1 MSLEFNADKQ
11 YLKGTKPYVLGTSEF
26 TIRAGTGASEKE
38 VMRWQLDATQQ
49 LTRVGINRN
58 GQQVEKITLTN
69 TGGGYSS
76 TPTVTISAP
85 NLATGRQATAS
96 ALINLGTVAAII
108 VDDPGN
114 GYTSTPTVTI
124 SGGAGNGATATATL
138 NSIEYELDVNG
149 AIRTSTS
156 IISDTARVINLDFV
170 NLTTADGTFRA
181 PYLKL
186 YANNTGTSWL
196 ASTVVSKNTFRYFGD
211 NIYRV
216 NQDGTTGTNA
226 PIHTSGEVANG
237 TTILEHVGYRVN
249 SPSLPHYGIT
259 GDGIFPRSITP
270 LQGDRSNKIATTEYV
285 LSLATNDVGGRIY
298 VSEQIGDDANDG
310 RSAVNPV
317 RTIKRACQIATGTVG
332 VRETV
337 IISGGDYVEDNPI
350 SIPPDCSIVGDSLRI
365 VNVRPLNGG
374 KHMFKFADKNYI
386 TGITFRDRLDSAGN
400 PIQTWD
406 YACAFDDK
414 QRIYYDSNSGGDYGR
429 DFPIGY
435 QIFGRQEYRITFS
448 ENTGN
453 AQIAVGETIWGET
466 NNANATVTNVFY
478 NATTGASAYDTGYID
493 VVLNQNSN
501 QLSTGDRFRYGG
513 PAPSLGTFTQ
523 PWLANTSFPANVYLW
538 TTGTSGNPGRVYL
551 TTAAVTTGAAT
562 PSHTSGTVSNLL
574 YIRDRLQFT
583 SSTITSI
590 RPEGEIVSKGE
601 DLISQLPITRIDASV
616 ATYNTYGGVVIY
628 TNPLV
633 GASNVHN
640 FKENE
645 EIEIFGLPT
654 SSPDLSWLNGKQRV
668 YKIIEDADARS
679 RRIVIAKEGNRVG
692 FTQSNYAPLSAYVRS
707 YSYYFTLSLLNSP
720 YKFPITDYVSRRYQD
735 ACNLIRNN
743 LEFIKDET
751 YQIIEDEFSPNFTI
765 SSIVPTTGTGLDLG
779 KVIVR
784 ITTSVPHGFYVS
796 DNVTI
801 KKTTFASGLLNGNYI
816 VTNRVS
822 STVLEVQYTG
832 TVATL
837 GLTSGTTYNNAAIG
851 TSSFIQ
857 RGFVI
862 PSETKCRRDIGHFV
876 NAIIMDLEYGGNY
889 HVVEA
894 AKRYRNNG
902 VLGYVGN
909 ELAYTVRSLEV
920 ARRLCIY
927 AMRNWRLEDGKY
939 SQPTYTPKFSS
950 LSRYFDLTV
959 TEDTS
964 GATTN
969 GFTCSDVASAIT
981 TLAYL
986 YTDVLCNKTVTNSPT
1001 VGTMEDAGY
1010 LIMANADFI
1019 ASEASEFAYAQ
1030 FPVVAASLTDDQKR
1044 KCKRDIRYILSGLTR
1059 DLIGGGNSG
1068 IVTAAESYFTGNT
1081 LSGIPSNELAAT
1093 RSAFSRARDL
1103 SIQAIRNWSNGT
1115 VTTRTATTATY
1126 NSTSGVLTVTFPT
1139 PTTPVTTAHKLAF
1152 KERALTF
1159 SCASDGGGNLASPQ
1173 PTDRNYG
1180 KSLSISN
1187 VTTGGGNQTVT
1198 VNVGAAG
1205 TAAGVAHTFV
1215 SALANGVIIIYDPVT
1230 PTYETNIT
1238 RVEDWNIALYGSNPL
1253 CANVASAITT
1263 EFTTLDNILGG
1274 TVLPGATTKTYG
1286 TLYDPTVTYPTGVMI
1301 DNDGYYITPRGRW
1314 DDLPIIE
1321 ASPYIQNA
1329 SVISFKGGGGCEV
1342 DGSKVKQPNCPFP
1355 GLEADGSA
1363 TYPNQ
1368 GKSMVAAQFTIVSF
1382 GGTGYKIVKDG
1393 YTQLV
1398 SVFVLFCKDG
1408 VLAESGG
1415 YVSITNA
1422 ATNFGIY
1429 ALRAVGYRENA
1440 YSFDTG
1446 IITNVSETV
1455 TGRTI
1460 LTVGS
1465 LGRKPLE
1472 HYVLKIDGYTNQ
1484 GESIEYFIEKVTSAS
1499 VGPIF
1504 TATFEVNAAMLLTRT
1519 SDGALF
1525 NSPLSGA
1532 EFTGKTIKLHRPS
1545 IVNSS
1550 GHTWEFAG
1558 AGTNYKALPEN
1569 GGKKIEAYEQ
1579 VSENYGRVYTS
1590 GTDELGDF
1598 KVGYFAKIENRTG
1611 NITFTGTVSIS
1622 EVEFLKLKGGD
1633 VVVTGFT
1640 SDNTLG
1646 GAASSNSLL
1655 PTQKAVKDYITTN
1668 LGTYINKPYS
1678 TNAVPRALVELTD
1691 SGKISIDQIP
1701 ALRPFSVYTV
1711 ADQAERLKLEGAL
1724 AGDIAIEQ
1732 DTSTSYILNND
1743 LTSLFL
1749 GFAVNQA
1756 LQFTINNLF
1765 VGTPGGGQIQ
1775 AKEYRQGVV
1784 YQINITNGGSG
1795 YSSAPSV
1802 TFSAPQQGGGVTATA
1817 VATVANGQVTTI
1829 TITETGGLKGGRGY
1843 TSAPTITI
1851 ASPGGA
1857 GTTATATCLIESRLY
1872 GNITNNIK
1880 IVDIDTIQ
1888 SSNGTPITVDINRVV
1903 NTSAFTASNW
1913 VSLSSNQVA
1922 ADQITSGVIATTRL
1936 ASNSGAANSTTFL
1949 RGDQTYAPV
1958 IQSIKGVE
1966 TRYFVKTSNQTNSG
1980 GQQLFFTEAQA
1991 ATILKG
1997 HSITAAPVNA
2007 GIAPGTTVTSVTLN
2021 AGLYTVNINNPT
2033 TANIPVGTVIE
2044 FGRAASPLVIDTP
2057 VALTNYIA
2065 SVIIVNSGTGY
2076 TNGTYTNVTLQGGD
2090 GTGCKADIVVSGN
2103 EIISVTVTDGGTGY
2117 ISDFLVTGFST
2128 SLGAGNSLVL
2138 SAKINTVL
2146 KYYGNT
2152 TFDVSKVS
2160 DSATDSYSTVGAAR
2174 FLRYQNTT
2182 DLQAGFNINA
2192 DGNGSISLK
2201 TGALSGLNADKLD
2214 GEHGIFYLTGSNFVD
2229 GSITPSKLL
2238 GGQEY
2243 SINISGI
2250 ARSANRLN
2258 STDEGSNDPLPINSS
2273 EGVVAQLRN
2282 NSANGL
2288 NDGGTRNLV
2297 LNLRNGIDATY
2308 GGARQ
2313 LALTDNNNLWIRGSG
2328 TALTQ
2333 WSTWYKVWTSGN
2345 DASAGQGSG
2354 PDAFRLN
2361 NKVQEYYNT
2370 AYNINYGTLSDNRIP
2385 YYQTAKAFDDNLTIR
2400 WQKTQVVY
2408 EFYIPGVLLTGGS
2421 GTYQIGNTLKL
2432 FQSNGVENGQVVV
2445 LAVTNNS
2452 ATATDTSLRWSII
2465 RGRLTSGSINV
2476 GGNPSIKIGLDISNS
2491 SVFTDYT
2498 GNTENTIEVAKL
2510 QSTSGTALLKLGR
2523 TDGVASNPAI
2533 HFNSSATTATNYH
2546 VAMIASGGT
2555 ATDGSGSLNIIAG
2568 TNNAVT
2574 INNNAI
2580 WNAGNISF
2588 NTGFTGA
2595 NYNTGANS
2603 TGVIRDAS
2611 GNAAFN
2617 GITLG
2622 ASGTGVLTGSAS
2634 LNVLKAGDTMTGQLK
2649 IAFNSGLGISETG
2662 GTGARLTI
2670 TSSASGS
2677 ILNVV
2682 DNSALIFQTDSGVE
2696 QGRFRNNAAG
2706 GGLLLTTNQA
2716 GGVPLTLNRQ
2726 WDGGR
2731 LQFIYNSDA
2740 TTRGEIGMTYAGA
2753 NGNMYLW
2760 MGSNLNSTG
2769 SGHTNATQGNSA
2781 YSSWVTYHHSNSDY
2795 YQVGRI
2801 ASGTYTSALH
2811 INGSRQ
2817 VGINTTTNTT
2827 YNLQVNGSFA
2837 ATTKSF
2843 RISHPTK
2850 ENHDLVYGS
2859 LEGPEHGV
2867 YVRGKSSDVIE
2878 LPDYWVALVDENTI
2892 TVQLT
2897 PIGNHMSW
2905 VEKIEDNKILIGG
2918 GEAFYFVQA
2927 MRKDIEKLE
2936 VEVELPVEEEQE

>member
-26 TIRAGTGASEKE
+26 TIRSGTGTSEKE

-76 TPTVTISAP
+76 APTVVISAP

-196 ASTVVSKNTFRYFGD
+196 PSTIVSKNTFRYFGD

-226 PIHTSGEVANG
+226 PIHTSGEVENG

-259 GDGIFPRSITP
+259 GDGLFPRSITP

-285 LSLATNDVGGRIY
+285 LNLATNDVGGRIY

-365 VNVRPLNGG
+365 VNIRPLNGG

-386 TGITFRDRLDSAGN
+386 TGITFRDRLDSTGN

-406 YACAFDDK
+406 FACAFDDK
-414 QRIYYDSNSGGDYGR
+414 QRIYYDPNSGGDYGR

-435 QIFGRQEYRITFS
+435 QILGRQEYRITFS

-453 AQIAVGETIWGET
+453 AQIAAGETIWGET

-478 NATTGASAYDTGYID
+478 NATTGASAYDSGYID

-523 PWLANTSFPANVYLW
+523 PWVANTSFPANVYLW
-538 TTGTSGNPGRVYL
+538 TTGTSGSPGRVYL

-583 SSTITSI
+583 SSTIVSI

-601 DLISQLPITRIDASV
+601 DITSQLPITRIDAST

-679 RRIVIAKEGNRVG
+679 RRIVIAKQGSRVG

-743 LEFIKDET
+743 VEFIKDET
-751 YQIIEDEFSPNFTI
+751 YQIIEDEFSPNF
-765 SSIVPTTGTGLDLG
+765 SITSIRPTTGTGLDLG
-779 KVIVR
+779 KVILQ

-801 KKTTFASGLLNGNYI
+801 KKTTFASSLLNGNYI

-822 STVLEVQYTG
+822 STVLEVKYTG

-939 SQPTYTPKFSS
+939 SQPVYTPKFSS
-950 LSRYFDLTV
+950 VTRYYDLTV

-1019 ASEASEFAYAQ
+1019 ASEASEYAYAQ

-1044 KCKRDIRYILSGLTR
+1044 KCKRDIRFILSGLTR

-1093 RSAFSRARDL
+1093 RSAFSRAKDL

-1126 NSTSGVLTVTFPT
+1126 NSSTGVLTVTFPT

-1159 SCASDGGGNLASPQ
+1159 SCTSDGGGNLASPQ

-1180 KSLSISN
+1180 KSLAISN

-1253 CANVASAITT
+1253 CANVAAAITT

-1363 TYPNQ
+1363 TFPNQ

-1382 GGTGYKIVKDG
+1382 GGTGYKIVNDG

-1429 ALRAVGYRENA
+1429 ALRAVGYRANA

-1504 TATFEVNAAMLLTRT
+1504 TATFEVNAAMLLKRT
-1519 SDGALF
+1519 SDGVLF

-1532 EFTGKTIKLHRPS
+1532 EFTGKTIRLHRPS

-1558 AGTNYKALPEN
+1558 AGTDYKALPEN

-1611 NITFTGTVSIS
+1611 AITFTGTVSIS

-1711 ADQAERLKLEGAL
+1711 ANQAERLKLEGAL

-1749 GFAVNQA
+1749 GFAVNQT

-1765 VGTPGGGQIQ
+1765 VGTPSGGQIQ

-1795 YSSAPSV
+1795 YSSAPTV

-1829 TITETGGLKGGRGY
+1829 TITESGGLKGGRGY

-1857 GTTATATCLIESRLY
+1857 GTTATASCLIESRLY

-1880 IVDIDTIQ
+1880 IVDTDTFQ

-1903 NTSAFTASNW
+1903 NTSSFTAANW

-1958 IQSIKGVE
+1958 VQSIKGVE
-1966 TRYFVKTSNQTNSG
+1966 TRYFVKNSTQTSSG

-1997 HSITAAPVNA
+1997 HSIFAAPVNA

-2057 VALTNYIA
+2057 IALTNYIA
-2065 SVIIVNSGTGY
+2065 SVIIVNAGTGY

-2103 EIISVTVTDGGTGY
+2103 TITSVTVTDGGTGY
-2117 ISDFLVTGFST
+2117 TSDFLVTGFST

-2174 FLRYQNTT
+2174 FLRYQNTN
-2182 DLQAGFNINA
+2182 DQQAGFNINA

-2229 GSITPSKLL
+2229 ASITPSKLL

-2258 STDEGSNDPLPINSS
+2258 ATDEGSNDPLPINSS

-2370 AYNINYGTLSDNRIP
+2370 AYNINYGTLSDNRVP
-2385 YYQTAKAFDDNLTIR
+2385 SYQTAKAYDDNLTVR
-2400 WQKTQVVY
+2400 WQKLQVVY
-2408 EFYIPGVLLTGGS
+2408 DFYIPGVLLTGGT

-2445 LAVTNNS
+2445 TSVTNNS

-2465 RGRLTSGSINV
+2465 RARLTSGSIIV

-2498 GNTENTIEVAKL
+2498 VTTDNTIEVAKL

-2523 TDGVASNPAI
+2523 TDGVASNPGI
-2533 HFNSSATTATNYH
+2533 YFNSSATVASNYH
-2546 VAMIASGGT
+2546 VALIASGGT

-2634 LNVLKAGDTMTGQLK
+2634 LNVLKSGDTMTGQLK
-2649 IAFNSGLGISETG
+2649 IAFNSGLGVSETG
-2662 GTGARLTI
+2662 GNGDRLRI
-2670 TSSASGS
+2670 TSTASGAVFVQ
-2677 ILNVV
+2677 N
-2682 DNSALIFQTDSGVE
+2682 DTSAIIFQTDSGTE
-2696 QGRFRNNAAG
+2696 RGRFRNTAAG
-2706 GGLLLTTNQA
+2706 GGFQTPLLFVNNNTTDANATA
-2716 GGVPLTLNRQ
+2716 GLGADIDAPWIRI
-2726 WDGGR
+2726 G
-2731 LQFIYNSDA
+2731 DA
-2740 TTRGEIGMTYAGA
+2740 TTDRTYTNGQGIKFHDSSTQHYSIGQLGGKFLIAQTGT
-2753 NGNMYLW
+2753 NGNALYPNTTSTVGILMD
-2760 MGSNLNSTG
+2760 NNS
-2769 SGHTNATQGNSA
+2769 
-2781 YSSWVTYHHSNSDY
+2781 
-2795 YQVGRI
+2795 R
-2801 ASGTYTSALH
+2801 
-2811 INGSRQ
+2811 
-2817 VGINTTTNTT
+2817 VGINIAQSTSLT
-2827 YNLQVNGSFA
+2827 YQLQVSGSFA

-2843 RISHPTK
+2843 RIPHPTK

-2927 MRKDIEKLE
+2927 MRKDVEQLE
-2936 VEVELPVEEEQE
+2936 VEVELPIEEEQE